1 LNETSISKLP
11 LVSGVITAALFFG
24 LSTTSIGIASAEA
37 GKNDKCTSL
46 RTEGS
51 KDTAAGWF
59 CTTDKESAEFY
70 KDFCNKQRKNDPD
83 TVVEKCSS
91 SQTAYGQQDN
101 FKTKD

>member
-1 LNETSISKLP
+1 LNEISTLKLL

-24 LSTTSIGIASAEA
+24 LSTGGIASAEP

-46 RTEGS
+46 RTEGD
-51 KDTAAGWF
+51 KDTPAGWV
-59 CTTDKESAEFY
+59 CSTDHETAEFY
-70 KDFCNKQRKNDPD
+70 KDFCNEQRKNDPD

>member
-1 LNETSISKLP
+1 LNEISILKLP
-11 LVSGVITAALFFG
+11 LISGVITAALFFG
-24 LSTTSIGIASAEA
+24 LGTGGIASAEP
-37 GKNDKCTSL
+37 GKNDNCTSL

-51 KDTAAGWF
+51 DTAAGWF

-70 KDFCNKQRKNDPD
+70 KDFCNEQRKNDPD

>member
-1 LNETSISKLP
+1 LNEISILKLP

-24 LSTTSIGIASAEA
+24 LSTGEIASAEP
-37 GKNDKCTSL
+37 GKKDKCTSL

-51 KDTAAGWF
+51 ETAGWY

-70 KDFCNKQRKNDPD
+70 KDFCNEQRKNDPD

>member
-24 LSTTSIGIASAEA
+24 LGTGGIASAEP
-37 GKNDKCTSL
+37 GKNDKCASL
-46 RTEGS
+46 KNEGS
-51 KDTAAGWF
+51 DIAGRV
-59 CTTDKESAEFY
+59 CSTDHETAEFY
-70 KDFCNKQRKNDPD
+70 KDFCNEQRKNDPD

>member
-1 LNETSISKLP
+1 LNEISTLKLL

-24 LSTTSIGIASAEA
+24 LSTGGIASAEP

-51 KDTAAGWF
+51 ETAGWY

-70 KDFCNKQRKNDPD
+70 KDFCNEQRKNDPD

>member
-1 LNETSISKLP
+1 MNKISTLKLP
-11 LVSGVITAALFFG
+11 LVSGLIAAALLFG
-24 LSTTSIGIASAEA
+24 LGTGAIASVEP

-51 KDTAAGWF
+51 DTAGWF

-70 KDFCNKQRKNDPD
+70 KDFCNEQRKNDPD